1 MTRKTS
7 RPGKPRIGR
16 INGLPLTVRGG
27 RQRVPDHAGSWM
39 PAARVGSS
47 ACGLFSRGRW
57 VERADGPASCPHP
70 QRVPRLRV
78 CLTPCL
84 GSVLHAHK
92 LLHQFLAARPCPAGA
107 LRSASSVASAF
118 VSVSSSSGAHHVGI
132 RLQAALSSPP
142 RAAPAA
148 PAACPQPPVL
158 ATPGSAGRRPPA
170 SAPGSA
176 GWRGRAAEGHG
187 SEGRRPPVEKAV

>member
-1 MTRKTS
+1 MRAHDVAVS
-7 RPGKPRIGR
+7 PEQAALVLVHVEAHPGIR
-16 INGLPLTVRGG
+16 LT
-27 RQRVPDHAGSWM
+27 D
-39 PAARVGSS
+39 
-47 ACGLFSRGRW
+47 L
-57 VERADGPASCPHP
+57 
-70 QRVPRLRV
+70 
-78 CLTPCL
+78 
-84 GSVLHAHK
+84 
-92 LLHQFLAARPCPAGA
+92 LAAHPA
-107 LRSASSVASAF
+107 LSVDVVWTLLATRHVF
-118 VSVSSSSGAHHVGI
+118 TDLTRTPLMRHDQVSSSSGAHHVGI